1 MTVESLKPLTD
12 AELLA
17 QVKTAIGMNGNN
29 YNDDTILFWIN
40 SVKQD
45 LLYAG
50 VHVDV
55 LGSTLAVGCIA
66 RGVDDYWV
74 RQREEYSMMF
84 YQAADGL
91 RSITVKG
98 AE

>member
-1 MTVESLKPLTD
+1 MTVKSLTPITD

-17 QVKTAIGMNGNN
+17 EVKTAIGMNGNN
-29 YNDDTILFWIN
+29 YNDGTISFWIN

-45 LLYAG
+45 LLHAG
-50 VHVDV
+50 VRADV
-55 LGSTLAVGCIA
+55 LDSTLAVGCIA
-66 RGVDDYWV
+66 RGVDDCWV

-91 RSITVKG
+91 RSVTVEG